1 MGPSAIVNQIFFS
14 KNFTD
19 LFFFR
24 VVGSLILPVVPVKE
38 SNIKQEA
45 NLSEDGSVLNY
56 TALKLPGDPQK
67 VHFFWR

>member
-38 SNIKQEA
+38 EA
-45 NLSEDGSVLNY
+45 NLSEDGFMLNH

>member
-38 SNIKQEA
+38 EA
-45 NLSEDGSVLNY
+45 NLSEDGFMLNY